1 MEEKNY
7 RKLLGENYSVQNM
20 RALKLLIEYGRLNLQ
35 DDNFCKKL
43 KKDISEKDHFYE
55 TEFYTDMVDIAKR
68 MAEMPKYDL
77 YELMEDK
84 ISILKITT
92 PQNTDLKEK
101 NKNRSKEA
109 R

>member
-1 MEEKNY
+1 MEVKNY
-7 RKLLGENYSVQNM
+7 RKLLSGNYSIQNIG
-20 RALKLLIEYGRLNLQ
+20 ALKLIIEYGRLNLQ

-55 TEFYTDMVDIAKR
+55 PEFYTDMVDIAKKI
-68 MAEMPKYDL
+68 AEMPKYDL
-77 YELMEDK
+77 YELIEDK
-84 ISILKITT
+84 ISILKTTT